1 VEVGRLVRQLWPLD
15 DPMDWVGDARS
26 GVLGVDRA
34 ELEAAADALIAYY
47 LADRRTDDARLGE
60 VLAVWAEW
68 EDLLERVHELVALRG
83 VLRGG
88 RAARALQGADQAV
101 RERYLAAWRRWL
113 DQQAPIARA
122 GRTLTPDRHRDRVT
136 TRRVD
141 SYL

>member
-1 VEVGRLVRQLWPLD
+1 
-15 DPMDWVGDARS
+15 MDWVGDARS